1 MMDRLDI
8 DGTSHGRNRRFAWC
22 WLLSLL
28 LALAPVTSAQEWS
41 YRVRPGD
48 TLWDLADD
56 YLKPG
61 VAWQRLQAHNGIADP
76 YQLPPGT
83 TLRFPLAWLHQQ
95 PARAKVVAVRGE
107 ASVSGVDS
115 AGPVTAGME
124 FGMGAVLRTS
134 RDATLSLQFA
144 DGSRLLLQG
153 GSELRLDRLSRYGK
167 SGMVDTRLRLQRGR
181 ITNEVVR
188 KRGGSPAFI
197 VDTPNS
203 TSAVRGTQFRVNAGE
218 AHTQTEVTEGTVA
231 VSAGQRSASIRRGQG
246 TVATGG
252 QSGALR
258 AVALLPAPDLSGI
271 PAAFNGARAT
281 PVWAPITGAQRYRV
295 QASDTATFDT
305 LLVDVE
311 TNDAR
316 LDLPVLQPG
325 RYFLRIRGIDAQ
337 GLEGRDAL
345 AQFTAEAFPEAPF
358 VIAPGIDST
367 VRDGHPE
374 FSWAQVAD
382 AAQYR
387 FELSADPA
395 FGDLIATQYEK
406 STSLRASQA
415 LAPGRYHWRVAAE
428 AGNGRAGPYSD
439 AVAFTV
445 QPLQE
450 AGTVESQTDG
460 TRGVTFRWRVGAPGQ
475 RYRFQ
480 LSRKPDFARMRVD
493 EIVTEPSITLPR
505 LPAGTWYLRAQA
517 IAEDGYAAPMP
528 PAQQVKMPCGVCK
541 IVAGGGALWLLLAL

>member
-1 MMDRLDI
+1 MIDRLDI
-8 DGTSHGRNRRFAWC
+8 DSTGHGRNRRFAW
-22 WLLSLL
+22 WLLLSLL
-28 LALAPVTSAQEWS
+28 LAFSPVVSAEEWS

-48 TLWDLADD
+48 TLWDLAGD

-61 VAWQRLQAHNGIADP
+61 IAWQRLQAHNGIADP

-83 TLRFPLAWLHQQ
+83 TLRFPMAWLHQQ

-107 ASVSGVDS
+107 ASVSGVDP

-124 FGMGAVLRTS
+124 LGIGAVLRTAS
-134 RDATLSLQFA
+134 DATLSLQFA

-181 ITNEVVR
+181 ITNEVIR
-188 KRGGSPAFI
+188 KHGGSPAFI

-203 TSAVRGTQFRVNAGE
+203 TSAVRGTNFRVNAGE
-218 AHTQTEVTEGTVA
+218 AQTQTEVTEGAVA

-246 TVATGG
+246 TVAASG

-258 AVALLPAPDLSGI
+258 AVALLPAPDLSNI
-271 PAAFNGARAT
+271 PATFNGARAT
-281 PVWAPITGAQRYRV
+281 PTWAPVLGAQRYRV
-295 QASDTATFDT
+295 QASDSAAFET
-305 LLVDVE
+305 LLLDAE
-311 TNDAR
+311 TADTR
-316 LDLPVLQPG
+316 LDLPVLKPG
-325 RYFLRIRGIDAQ
+325 SHFLRIRGIDAQ

-358 VIAPGIDST
+358 VLSPGIDST
-367 VRDGHPE
+367 VRTDQPE
-374 FSWAQVAD
+374 FRWAQVAD

-387 FELSADPA
+387 FELSTDPA
-395 FGDLIATQYEK
+395 FGELIAAQYEK
-406 STSLRASQA
+406 STALRAPQA
-415 LAPGRYHWRVAAE
+415 LAPGHYHWRVAAE
-428 AGNGRAGPYSD
+428 AGNGRMGPYSD
-439 AVAFTV
+439 AVAFSV
-445 QPLQE
+445 QPLHE
-450 AGTVESQTDG
+450 AGTVESQPSDG
-460 TRGVTFRWRVGAPGQ
+460 RGVTFRWRASAPGQ

-480 LSRKPDFARMRVD
+480 LSRTPDFARMRVD
-493 EIVTEPSITLPR
+493 EIVDDPSITLPR

-528 PAQQVKMPCGVCK
+528 AAQQVKMPCRVCK
-541 IVAGGGALWLLLAL
+541 VVIGGGVLWLLLAL

>member
-1 MMDRLDI
+1 MDI
-8 DGTSHGRNRRFAWC
+8 DGTIRHRRNHRFAWC
-22 WLLSLL
+22 WMLSIL
-28 LALAPVTSAQEWS
+28 LACAPASAAEEWS

-48 TLWDLADD
+48 TLWDLAGD

-61 VAWQRLQAHNGIADP
+61 IAWQKLQAHNGIANP

-83 TLRFPLAWLHQQ
+83 TLRFPLAWLHLQ

-107 ASVSGVDS
+107 ALVSGVDA

-124 FGMGAVLRTS
+124 FGIGAVLRTA

-203 TSAVRGTQFRVNAGE
+203 TSAVRGTRFRVHAGE
-218 AHTQTEVTEGTVA
+218 AQTQTEVTEGTVA
-231 VSAGQRSASIRRGQG
+231 VNAGKRSANVRRGQG
-246 TVATGG
+246 TVASTG
-252 QSGALR
+252 QPGALR

-271 PAAFNGARAT
+271 PSSVNGARAT
-281 PVWAPITGAQRYRV
+281 PAWTPVTGAQRYRV

-305 LLVDVE
+305 LLVDAE
-311 TNDAR
+311 TSDTR
-316 LDLPVLQPG
+316 LDLPVLKPG
-325 RYFLRIRGIDAQ
+325 NYFLRIRGIDAR

-358 VIAPGIDST
+358 VIAPGADSK
-367 VRDGHPE
+367 VREDRPE

-382 AAQYR
+382 AARYR

-395 FGDLIATQYEK
+395 FGELIATQYEK

-415 LAPGRYHWRVAAE
+415 LAAGRYHWRVAAE

-439 AVAFTV
+439 AVTFNV

-450 AGTVESQTDG
+450 AGPVESQTDG
-460 TRGVTFRWRVGAPGQ
+460 TRGVTFRWRAGAPGQ

-480 LSRKPDFARMRVD
+480 LSRKPDFAKMRID
-493 EIVTEPSITLPR
+493 EIVSEPSITLPR

-517 IAEDGYAAPMP
+517 IAEDGYAAAMP
-528 PAQQVKMPCGVCK
+528 PAQQVKMPCRMCK
-541 IVAGGGALWLLLAL
+541 VVAGGGVLWLLLAL

>member
-1 MMDRLDI
+1 M
-8 DGTSHGRNRRFAWC
+8 
-22 WLLSLL
+22 LSIL
-28 LALAPVTSAQEWS
+28 LACAPAAAAEEWS

-48 TLWDLADD
+48 TLWDLAGD

-61 VAWQRLQAHNGIADP
+61 IAWQKLQAHNGIADP

-83 TLRFPLAWLHQQ
+83 TLRFPLAWLHLQ

-107 ASVSGVDS
+107 ASVSGVDA

-124 FGMGAVLRTS
+124 FGIGAVLRTAG
-134 RDATLSLQFA
+134 DATLSLQFA

-203 TSAVRGTQFRVNAGE
+203 TSAVRGTRFRVNAGE
-218 AHTQTEVTEGTVA
+218 AQTQTEVTEGTVA
-231 VSAGQRSASIRRGQG
+231 VNAGKRSANVGRGQG
-246 TVATGG
+246 TVASNA
-252 QSGALR
+252 QPGALR
-258 AVALLPAPDLSGI
+258 SVALLPAPDLSGI
-271 PAAFNGARAT
+271 PASFNGARAT
-281 PVWAPITGAQRYRV
+281 PTWTPIAGAQRYRV

-305 LLVDVE
+305 LVVDAE
-311 TNDAR
+311 TSDTR

-325 RYFLRIRGIDAQ
+325 NYFLRIRGIDAQ

-358 VIAPGIDST
+358 VIAPGADSK
-367 VRDGHPE
+367 VREDRPE

-382 AAQYR
+382 AARYR

-395 FGDLIATQYEK
+395 FGELIATQYEK
-406 STSLRASQA
+406 STSLRATQA
-415 LAPGRYHWRVAAE
+415 LAAGRYHWRVAAE

-439 AVAFTV
+439 AVTFTV

-450 AGTVESQTDG
+450 AGPVESQTGG
-460 TRGVTFRWRVGAPGQ
+460 TRGVTFRWRAGVPGQ

-480 LSRKPDFARMRVD
+480 LSRKPDFAKMRVD
-493 EIVTEPSITLPR
+493 EIVSEPSITLPR

-517 IAEDGYAAPMP
+517 IAEDGYAAAMP
-528 PAQQVKMPCGVCK
+528 PAQQVKVPCGVCK
-541 IVAGGGALWLLLAL
+541 VVAGGGVLWLLLAL

>member
-1 MMDRLDI
+1 MDI
-8 DGTSHGRNRRFAWC
+8 DGTTRHRRNRRFAWC
-22 WLLSLL
+22 WMLLVL
-28 LALAPVTSAQEWS
+28 LACAPASAAEEWS

-48 TLWDLADD
+48 TLWDLAGD

-61 VAWQRLQAHNGIADP
+61 IAWQKLQAHNGIANP

-83 TLRFPLAWLHQQ
+83 TLRFPLAWLHLQ

-107 ASVSGVDS
+107 ASVSGVDA

-124 FGMGAVLRTS
+124 FGIGTVLRTA

-203 TSAVRGTQFRVNAGE
+203 TSAVRGTRFRVNAGE
-218 AHTQTEVTEGTVA
+218 AQTQTEVTEGTVA
-231 VSAGQRSASIRRGQG
+231 VNAGKRNANVGRGQG
-246 TVATGG
+246 TVASNA
-252 QSGALR
+252 QPGALR

-271 PAAFNGARAT
+271 PASFNGARAT
-281 PVWAPITGAQRYRV
+281 PTWTPIAGAQRYRV

-305 LLVDVE
+305 LVVDAE
-311 TNDAR
+311 TNDTR

-325 RYFLRIRGIDAQ
+325 SYFLRIRGIDAQ

-358 VIAPGIDST
+358 VIAPGADSK
-367 VRDGHPE
+367 VREDRPE

-382 AAQYR
+382 AARYR

-395 FGDLIATQYEK
+395 FSELIATQYEK

-415 LAPGRYHWRVAAE
+415 LAAGRYHWRVAAE

-439 AVAFTV
+439 AVVFTV

-450 AGTVESQTDG
+450 AGPVESQTEG
-460 TRGVTFRWRVGAPGQ
+460 TRGVTFRWRAGVPGQ

-480 LSRKPDFARMRVD
+480 LSRKPDFAKMRVD
-493 EIVTEPSITLPR
+493 EIVSEPSITLPH

-517 IAEDGYAAPMP
+517 IAEDGYAAAMP
-528 PAQQVKMPCGVCK
+528 PAQQVKVPCGVCK
-541 IVAGGGALWLLLAL
+541 VVAGGGVLWLLLAL